1 MKLLKL
7 SLTSIALMSLFNSN
21 AQEQEKEKEIE
32 LDPITV
38 TASLTPVSASKTGR
52 NILII
57 KGDVLQK
64 LPVQSIDEL
73 LRYVPG
79 VEVQSRGPMG
89 AQADFTIRG
98 GTFQQVLVILDGIR
112 LNDPL
117 TGHFSSYI
125 PISPAEIDRI
135 EVLKGASSAI
145 YGTEA
150 VGGVIHIISKTFAA
164 KKNTNGHKINAQLTA
179 GDFGLFNA
187 QAGAFIHQ
195 KNTTASVGVITN
207 NSKGQQLRGTKGY
220 FNLTTISASVKQAL
234 SENTSVAYRFGY
246 DDRDFNAQNFYSTR
260 PNDSA
265 RESVIS
271 RWHHLKFMHKKNKHG
286 FSFDAGYKEANDV
299 YRFYKAI
306 SPNVNNSSL
315 FQALAL
321 HDYAINEKSTITSG
335 VQFISRKIISN
346 DRGNHE
352 VSNAGAFVVLNQK
365 IGKALQ
371 LNPALRVDWNE
382 RAGWELIPQLNASY
396 RYESFLFRG
405 SVGRTTRD
413 ADFTERFNNYN
424 RKGLKSGRI
433 GNPDLTSE
441 TSLSY
446 EVGADYFIN
455 SSFKVSMTWF
465 ERFQEDLIDY
475 VLTPYANMPRKDN
488 LDPTL
493 LDPINTTTNSYELAN
508 NINKVNTTG
517 IETDV
522 QYTHQFNEQESLTGG
537 LGFVWMRSRSSDTI
551 PSIYVSNHA
560 RELINFN
567 VMYRY
572 KKIALST
579 NGLFKARRPQL
590 APAGLS
596 VPVSANYF
604 VLNTRAD
611 LFLWKDKLGVFVQ
624 VDNIFNRRYSDL
636 LGSIM
641 PTRWVMGGVKV
652 NL

>member
-1 MKLLKL
+1 MKLLKFSL
-7 SLTSIALMSLFNSN
+7 SSLALLSIFSNSN
-21 AQEQEKEKEIE
+21 AQEKAIE
-32 LDPITV
+32 LDPITI

-150 VGGVIHIISKTFAA
+150 VGGVIHIISKTFANR
-164 KKNTNGHKINAQLTA
+164 KQTNGHKINAQLTA

-207 NSKGQQLRGTKGY
+207 NTKGQQLRGTKGY

-246 DDRDFNAQNFYSTR
+246 DDRDFNAQNFYTTFLSDT
-260 PNDSA
+260 A
-265 RESVIS
+265 TESVIS
-271 RWHHLKFMHKKNKHG
+271 RWHHLKFMHKKNKHN

-299 YRFYKAI
+299 YRFRKAV
-306 SPNVNNSSL
+306 SANVNNSSL
-315 FQALAL
+315 LQALAL

-335 VQFISRKIISN
+335 VQFISRKIVSN

-413 ADFTERFNNYN
+413 ADFTERFNNYQRN
-424 RKGLKSGRI
+424 PVPSGQRI
-433 GNPDLTSE
+433 GNPDLISE
-441 TSLSY
+441 ASLSY
-446 EVGADYFIN
+446 EVGADYYLN
-455 SSFKVSMTWF
+455 SSLKISTTWF
-465 ERFQEDLIDY
+465 ERFQQNLIDY
-475 VLTPYANMPRKDN
+475 IFTPYANMPRQVN
-488 LDPTL
+488 LVPGG
-493 LDPINTTTNSYELAN
+493 NYFLAN
-508 NINKVNTTG
+508 NIDKVNTTG

-522 QYTHQFNEQESLTGG
+522 QYTHEFSDRHSLSGG

-551 PSIYVSNHA
+551 PSLYVSNHA

-572 KKIALST
+572 KKIAVST
-579 NGLFKARRPQL
+579 NGLFKARRPQPIA
-590 APAGLS
+590 APF
-596 VPVSANYF
+596 VPISADYF
-604 VLNTRAD
+604 ILNTRVD
-611 LFLWKDKLGVFVQ
+611 LFLLKDKLVVFVQ
-624 VDNIFNRRYSDL
+624 ADNIFNRRYSDL

-641 PTRWVMGGVKV
+641 PTRWVMGGVKI

>member
-7 SLTSIALMSLFNSN
+7 SLSSLALLSMFSNSN
-21 AQEQEKEKEIE
+21 AQQKEIE

-207 NSKGQQLRGTKGY
+207 NTKGQQLRGTKGY

-246 DDRDFNAQNFYSTR
+246 DDRDFNAQNFYTTFLSDT
-260 PNDSA
+260 A
-265 RESVIS
+265 TESVIS
-271 RWHHLKFMHKKNKHG
+271 RWHHLKFMHKKNKHS

-299 YRFYKAI
+299 YRFRKAV
-306 SPNVNNSSL
+306 SANVNNSSL

-321 HDYAINEKSTITSG
+321 HDYKINDNSTITSG
-335 VQFISRKIISN
+335 VQFISRKIVSN

-413 ADFTERFNNYN
+413 ADFTERFNNYQ
-424 RKGLKSGRI
+424 RSPVPSGQRI
-433 GNPDLTSE
+433 GNPDLISE
-441 TSLSY
+441 ASLSY
-446 EVGADYFIN
+446 EVGADYYLN
-455 SSFKVSMTWF
+455 SSLKISTTWF
-465 ERFQEDLIDY
+465 ERFQQNLIDY
-475 VLTPYANMPRKDN
+475 VFTSYANMPRQVN
-488 LDPTL
+488 LVPGG
-493 LDPINTTTNSYELAN
+493 NYFLAN
-508 NINKVNTTG
+508 NIDKVNTTG

-522 QYTHQFNEQESLTGG
+522 QYTHEFSDKHSLSGG

-551 PSIYVSNHA
+551 PSLYVSNHA

-572 KKIALST
+572 KKIAVST
-579 NGLFKARRPQL
+579 NGLFKARRPQSIA
-590 APAGLS
+590 APF
-596 VPVSANYF
+596 VPISANYF
-604 VLNTRAD
+604 ILNTRVD
-611 LFLWKDKLGVFVQ
+611 LFLLKDKLGVFVQ
-624 VDNIFNRRYSDL
+624 ADNIFNRRYSDL

-641 PTRWVMGGVKV
+641 PTRWVMGGIKV

>member
-1 MKLLKL
+1 MGIAFMGLLN
-7 SLTSIALMSLFNSN
+7 NSF
-21 AQEQEKEKEIE
+21 AQEKEIE
-32 LDPITV
+32 LDPITI

-57 KGDVLQK
+57 KGDALQK

-207 NSKGQQLRGTKGY
+207 NTKGQQLRGTKGY
-220 FNLTTISASVKQAL
+220 FNLTTISASVKQKL
-234 SENTSVAYRFGY
+234 GENTSVAYRFGY
-246 DDRDFNAQNFYSTR
+246 DDRDFNAQNFYTTFLSDT
-260 PNDSA
+260 A
-265 RESVIS
+265 TESVIS
-271 RWHHLKFMHKKNKHG
+271 RWHHLKFMHKKNKHS

-299 YRFYKAI
+299 YRFRKAV
-306 SPNVNNSSL
+306 SANVNNSSL
-315 FQALAL
+315 FQALVL
-321 HDYAINEKSTITSG
+321 HDYAINDKSTITSG
-335 VQFISRKIISN
+335 VQFISRKIVSN

-365 IGKALQ
+365 FGKALQ

-413 ADFTERFNNYN
+413 ADFTERFNNYQRN
-424 RKGLKSGRI
+424 PVPSGQRI
-433 GNPDLTSE
+433 GNPDLISE
-441 TSLSY
+441 ASLSY
-446 EVGADYFIN
+446 EVGADYYLN
-455 SSFKVSMTWF
+455 SSLKISTTWF
-465 ERFQEDLIDY
+465 ERFQQNLIDY
-475 VLTPYANMPRKDN
+475 IFTTYANMPRQVN
-488 LDPTL
+488 LVPGG
-493 LDPINTTTNSYELAN
+493 NYYLAN
-508 NINKVNTTG
+508 NIDKVNTTG

-522 QYTHQFNEQESLTGG
+522 QYTHQFSDKHSLSGG

-551 PSIYVSNHA
+551 PSLYVSNHA
-560 RELINFN
+560 REMFNFN

-572 KKIALST
+572 KKIAVST
-579 NGLFKARRPQL
+579 TGMLKARRPQPIA
-590 APAGLS
+590 APFVAIS
-596 VPVSANYF
+596 KDYF
-604 VLNTRAD
+604 ILNTRVD
-611 LFLWKDKLGVFVQ
+611 LFLLKDKLGVFAQ

>member
-7 SLTSIALMSLFNSN
+7 KLTSLALMSLFNSN
-21 AQEQEKEKEIE
+21 AQEQEKEKAIE

-57 KGDVLQK
+57 RGDVLQK

-150 VGGVIHIISKTFAA
+150 VGGVIHIISKTFAN
-164 KKNTNGHKINAQLTA
+164 KKQTNGHKINAQLTA

-207 NSKGQQLRGTKGY
+207 NTKGQQLRGTKGF
-220 FNLTTISASVKQAL
+220 FNLTTISGSVKQKL
-234 SENTSVAYRFGY
+234 GENTSVAYRFGY
-246 DDRDFNAQNFYSTR
+246 DDRDFNAQNFYTTFSSDT
-260 PNDSA
+260 A
-265 RESVIS
+265 TESVIS

-299 YRFYKAI
+299 YRFRKAV
-306 SPNVNNSSL
+306 SANVNNSSL

-321 HDYAINEKSTITSG
+321 HDYAINDKSTITSG
-335 VQFISRKIISN
+335 VQFISRKIVSN

-413 ADFTERFNNYN
+413 ADFTERFNNYQRN
-424 RKGLKSGRI
+424 PVPQGQRI
-433 GNPDLTSE
+433 GNPDLISE
-441 TSLSY
+441 ASLSY
-446 EVGADYFIN
+446 EVGADYYLN
-455 SSFKVSMTWF
+455 SSLKISTTWF
-465 ERFQEDLIDY
+465 ERFQQNLIDY
-475 VLTPYANMPRKDN
+475 IFTPYANMPRQVN
-488 LDPTL
+488 LVPGG
-493 LDPINTTTNSYELAN
+493 NYYLAN

-517 IETDV
+517 VETDV
-522 QYTHQFNEQESLTGG
+522 QYTHEFSDKHSLSGG

-551 PSIYVSNHA
+551 PSLYVSNHA

-572 KKIALST
+572 QKIAVST
-579 NGLFKARRPQL
+579 NGLFKARRPQPIA
-590 APAGLS
+590 APF
-596 VPVSANYF
+596 VPISADYF
-604 VLNTRAD
+604 IVNTRVD
-611 LFLWKDKLGVFVQ
+611 LFLLKDKLGVFVQ
-624 VDNIFNRRYSDL
+624 ADNIFNRRYSDL

>member
-7 SLTSIALMSLFNSN
+7 SLSSLALVSMFSNSH
-21 AQEQEKEKEIE
+21 AQQKEIE

-64 LPVQSIDEL
+64 LPAQSIDEL

-79 VEVQSRGPMG
+79 MEVQSRGPMG

-135 EVLKGASSAI
+135 EILKGASSAI

-150 VGGVIHIISKTFAA
+150 VGGVIHIISKTFAN
-164 KKNTNGHKINAQLTA
+164 KKQNNGHKINAQLTA
-179 GDFGLFNA
+179 GDYGLFNA

-195 KNTTASVGVITN
+195 KNTTASVGVTTN
-207 NSKGQQLRGTKGY
+207 NTKGQQLRGTKGY

-234 SENTSVAYRFGY
+234 SENTSIAYRFGY
-246 DDRDFNAQNFYSTR
+246 DDRDFNAQNFYTTFLSDT
-260 PNDSA
+260 A
-265 RESVIS
+265 TESVIS
-271 RWHHLKFMHKKNKHG
+271 RWHHLKFMRKKNKHS

-299 YRFYKAI
+299 YRFRKAV
-306 SPNVNNSSL
+306 SANVNNSSL

-321 HDYAINEKSTITSG
+321 HDYSFNENSTLTSG
-335 VQFISRKIISN
+335 VQFISRKIVSN

-405 SVGRTTRD
+405 SIGRTTRD
-413 ADFTERFNNYN
+413 ADFTERFNNYQRN
-424 RKGLKSGRI
+424 PVPSGQRI
-433 GNPDLTSE
+433 GNPDLISE
-441 TSLSY
+441 ASLSY
-446 EVGADYFIN
+446 EVGADYYLN
-455 SSFKVSMTWF
+455 SSLKISTTWF
-465 ERFQEDLIDY
+465 ERFQQDLIDY
-475 VLTPYANMPRKDN
+475 IFTPYANMPRKVN
-488 LDPTL
+488 LTAGG
-493 LDPINTTTNSYELAN
+493 NYFLAN
-508 NINKVNTTG
+508 NIDKVNTTG
-517 IETDV
+517 IETDL
-522 QYTHQFNEQESLTGG
+522 QYTHEFGEKHSLSGA

-551 PSIYVSNHA
+551 PSLYVSNHA

-579 NGLFKARRPQL
+579 NGMFKARRSQPIA
-590 APAGLS
+590 APF
-596 VPVSANYF
+596 VPISSDYF
-604 VLNTRAD
+604 VLNTRVD
-611 LFLWKDKLGVFVQ
+611 LFLLKDIFAAFVQ
-624 VDNIFNRRYSDL
+624 ADNIFNRRYSDL

-652 NL
+652 NF

>member
-1 MKLLKL
+1 MKLRKL
-7 SLTSIALMSLFNSN
+7 QLMGIAFMGLLNNSF
-21 AQEQEKEKEIE
+21 AQEKEIE
-32 LDPITV
+32 LDPITI

-57 KGDVLQK
+57 KGDALQK

-207 NSKGQQLRGTKGY
+207 NTKGQQLRGTKGY
-220 FNLTTISASVKQAL
+220 FNLTTISASVKQKL
-234 SENTSVAYRFGY
+234 GENTSVAYRFGY
-246 DDRDFNAQNFYSTR
+246 DDRDFNAQNFYTTFLSDT
-260 PNDSA
+260 A
-265 RESVIS
+265 TESVIS
-271 RWHHLKFMHKKNKHG
+271 RWHHLKFMHKKNKHS

-299 YRFYKAI
+299 YRFRKAV
-306 SPNVNNSSL
+306 SANVNNSSL
-315 FQALAL
+315 FQALVL
-321 HDYAINEKSTITSG
+321 HDYAINDKSTITSG
-335 VQFISRKIISN
+335 VQFISRKIVSN

-365 IGKALQ
+365 FGKALQ

-413 ADFTERFNNYN
+413 ADFTERFNNYQRN
-424 RKGLKSGRI
+424 PVPSGQRI
-433 GNPDLTSE
+433 GNPDLISE
-441 TSLSY
+441 ASLSY
-446 EVGADYFIN
+446 EVGADYYLN
-455 SSFKVSMTWF
+455 SSLKISTTWF
-465 ERFQEDLIDY
+465 ERFQQNLIDY
-475 VLTPYANMPRKDN
+475 IFTTYANMPRQVN
-488 LDPTL
+488 LVPGG
-493 LDPINTTTNSYELAN
+493 NYYLAN
-508 NINKVNTTG
+508 NIDKVNTTG

-522 QYTHQFNEQESLTGG
+522 QYTHQFSDKHSLSGG

-551 PSIYVSNHA
+551 PSLYVSNHA
-560 RELINFN
+560 REMFNFN

-572 KKIALST
+572 KKIAVST
-579 NGLFKARRPQL
+579 TGMLKARRPQPIA
-590 APAGLS
+590 APFVAIS
-596 VPVSANYF
+596 KDYF
-604 VLNTRAD
+604 ILNTRVD
-611 LFLWKDKLGVFVQ
+611 LFLLKDKLGVFAQ